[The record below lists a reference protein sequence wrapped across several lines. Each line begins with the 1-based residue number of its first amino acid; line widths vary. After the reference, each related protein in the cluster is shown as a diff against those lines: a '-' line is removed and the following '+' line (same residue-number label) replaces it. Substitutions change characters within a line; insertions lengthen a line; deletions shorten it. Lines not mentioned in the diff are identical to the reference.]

1 MAAIEAAPNIAAAK
15 YCILSMNLL
24 IVLLTLSP
32 LSFSASCGLTFLKIS
47 SLTLEITFESIV
59 IVDAITTTFGLRSN
73 FISLPAFNNDPTRAN
88 AATPMTR
95 VRVETMPPIIPPV
108 PGLGLV
114 DLCNGFPIS

>member
-1 MAAIEAAPNIAAAK
+1 
-15 YCILSMNLL
+15 MNPL

-32 LSFSASCGLTFLKIS
+32 LNFSASCGLTFLKIS
-47 SLTLEITFESIV
+47 SLTLEITFERIV

-73 FISLPAFNNDPTRAN
+73 FISLPSFNNYPIRAN
-88 AATPMTR
+88 AATPIIR
-95 VRVETMPPIIPPV
+95 VRVDAMPPMIPPV